1 VSNESSVQNRSAL
14 NRREQTWAWLRANP
28 AALPIGLLA
37 FAVRLVASGGP
48 NGLKN
53 ALGYDP
59 AVYFQAGQA
68 LAVGELPY
76 RDFTLVHP
84 PGIAVLLAPFS
95 LLANA
100 TNDVVAFASARLV
113 FITLG
118 AIGAILIYVVARRLG
133 TVTAI
138 VAGLTY
144 CIAPGLVYTERT
156 TYLEVFM
163 VLATLVGLLLFNRAH
178 PSKIHLVLGGA
189 LFGLAVSTKLWA
201 LVPLLVIT
209 IGLVALKSWRQ
220 AALYLGSA
228 AAFGVLLMGPFFLA
242 APQQMYQM
250 IVVDQLG
257 RPPLPGHGLPRLG
270 MVFGIDEKLEPTV
283 PLSVA
288 VTLLILLLA
297 ASLFLWIREPVTRI
311 WVALFASQ
319 VAVVLLVPTFFFA
332 YKAYYAVG
340 IALVLGAI
348 VQSVWDYAAGL
359 RERFRALGAAIT
371 TLLLLGLGVSWLF
384 VATERLPD
392 SGTALPVSAMTAAVE
407 NGRCVTSDSP
417 ALQITSNSLTRSL
430 SNDCPIIV
438 DIRGATFSSSL
449 TEYEELVVEYLNSG
463 DYVILTQRKPIV
475 SAPALAQVTK
485 DRPVV
490 QKRGKNYVIY
500 GPRTTNPQP

>member
-1 VSNESSVQNRSAL
+1 MGMVAGQPGGTAHRIVGI
-14 NRREQTWAWLRANP
+14 RRPPRGLRRPEWAHEC
-28 AALPIGLLA
+28 
-37 FAVRLVASGGP
+37 V
-48 NGLKN
+48 
-53 ALGYDP
+53 GYDP
-59 AVYFQAGQA
+59 AVFFKRVRR

-76 RDFTLVHP
+76 RDLRCVHP

-138 VAGLTY
+138 VAGLTS

-201 LVPLLVIT
+201 LVPLLVIA
-209 IGLVALKSWRQ
+209 IGLVVLKSWRQ

-270 MVFGIDEKLEPTV
+270 MVFGIDEKLEPTNPALCSGRTSDPPAGGLALSLDPRARHPNLGCPVCLSGRRSASGTDIFLCLQGLLRGWYRAGTGRHRAVSLGLRRRPTREV
-283 PLSVA
+283 PS
-288 VTLLILLLA
+288 
-297 ASLFLWIREPVTRI
+297 SR
-311 WVALFASQ
+311 S
-319 VAVVLLVPTFFFA
+319 
-332 YKAYYAVG
+332 
-340 IALVLGAI
+340 
-348 VQSVWDYAAGL
+348 SHHYAATPGIGGFL
-359 RERFRALGAAIT
+359 AI
-371 TLLLLGLGVSWLF
+371 
-384 VATERLPD
+384 R
-392 SGTALPVSAMTAAVE
+392 
-407 NGRCVTSDSP
+407 RH
-417 ALQITSNSLTRSL
+417 
-430 SNDCPIIV
+430 
-438 DIRGATFSSSL
+438 
-449 TEYEELVVEYLNSG
+449 
-463 DYVILTQRKPIV
+463 
-475 SAPALAQVTK
+475 
-485 DRPVV
+485 
-490 QKRGKNYVIY
+490 
-500 GPRTTNPQP
+500 